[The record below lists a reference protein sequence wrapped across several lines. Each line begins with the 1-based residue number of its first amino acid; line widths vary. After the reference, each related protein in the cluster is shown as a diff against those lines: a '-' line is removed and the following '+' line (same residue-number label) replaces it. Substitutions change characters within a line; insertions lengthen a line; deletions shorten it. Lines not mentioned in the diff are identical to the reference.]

1 MMHGRCNTK
10 HHHCSHDPIFVV
22 WEIGLNSHCIVIHYY
37 TILFVMQTVFQS
49 SKVLLLNQCSRS
61 NHLADLDGRSRRSN
75 YVIMKLVYPDF
86 FQKNKNFLILSFD
99 IHHFQILKIL
109 THTFD
114 NIRREKLNF

>member
-1 MMHGRCNTK
+1 
-10 HHHCSHDPIFVV
+10 
-22 WEIGLNSHCIVIHYY
+22 
-37 TILFVMQTVFQS
+37 MQTVFQS
-49 SKVLLLNQCSRS
+49 SEVLLLNQCSRS

-75 YVIMKLVYPDF
+75 YVIMKLDV
-86 FQKNKNFLILSFD
+86 FQKNKNFLMLSFD